1 LKRILFVCSGN
12 SKNFEVVPFVQAQAD
27 SLIGLG
33 HDVEFSTVKGKGALA
48 YLSHVFI
55 LRKLLKTSSYDVIH
69 AHYSLCGF
77 VAYLAGIG
85 RKTPVIV
92 SLMGSDV
99 KGAGLFLSVIRFF
112 TRYLWAETIVK
123 SEDMHRSLRVY
134 STEIIPNGINLG
146 VFKHL
151 PQDDCRA
158 QLGWDMSKLYILFGA
173 DPDRDVKNYHIAR
186 QAYELL
192 LSENSQLT
200 TENCHLITLGS
211 VSHHQIPIYLNACN
225 TLILTSKWEGSPNI
239 IKEAMA
245 CGTPV
250 VCTDVGDV
258 RWLLDGLEGCYVAS
272 QDSADIADKLEKSL
286 FFKGRTAG
294 RERLAKLELDSESVA
309 NRIVKVYERVLRNRG
324 Q

>member
-1 LKRILFVCSGN
+1 MKRILFVCSGN

-151 PQDDCRA
+151 PQDDCRV
-158 QLGWDMSKLYILFGA
+158 QLGWEVNKHYILFGA
-173 DPDRDVKNYHIAR
+173 DPDRDVKNYPLAR
-186 QAYELL
+186 QAFELL
-192 LSENSQLT
+192 IEQNPTLT

-211 VSHHQIPIYLNACN
+211 VPHHKIPIYLNASDA
-225 TLILTSKWEGSPNI
+225 LLLTSKWEGSPNI

-258 RWLLDGLEGCYVAS
+258 RWLLEGLEGCYVAS
-272 QDSADIADKLEKSL
+272 QDSTDIADKLKRSL
-286 FFKGRTAG
+286 GFKGETEG
-294 RERLAKLELDSESVA
+294 RERFIDLNLDSESVA
-309 NRIVKVYERVLRNRG
+309 KRIVKVYERVLRNRG